1 MDQSAR
7 LVGRNPEPF
16 IAQLPGSKSY
26 TNRALVLAAQR
37 VGATRIVNALHA
49 EDTLLLA
56 QCLDRFEGLTVERT
70 DFGFRVVRTAE
81 RLGVPNESLFI
92 GGAGTPA
99 RLLIA
104 FATAV
109 DGATVIAGNDR
120 LCERP
125 MNDLVDSLRDAGY
138 RIEELGAS
146 GCLPL
151 RVHGGPPTH
160 REWKIN
166 GSVSSQFTTALL
178 IHAAQVDGDPVDVH
192 VHDHLVSKPYVRMTV
207 RMMND
212 CGIRVESTDL
222 SHLKVFPSRPTLDSI
237 TIEADASAMSYFLG
251 AAALTQSTVVVP
263 DINLGSEQGDVGF
276 AQVLMNMGCTL
287 SSPEDQISLTGAP
300 LRGIDVNMGDMP
312 DTVLTL
318 AAVAPF
324 AKGQSRITNIANLRV
339 KECDRIHAAYD
350 GLERLGVKSSE
361 GPDCLIVDPSG
372 PIKAARIRTFDDHRV
387 AMAFALAGLMQDGIE
402 IEEPACVGKSFP
414 NFWNELSRFRDHH
427 SVMELAI

>member
-1 MDQSAR
+1 MPRSVR

-37 VGATRIVNALHA
+37 VGATQIVNALYA
-49 EDTLLLA
+49 EDTRLLA
-56 QCLDRFEGLTVERT
+56 ECLDRFQGLTVERT

-81 RLGVPNESLFI
+81 RLGVPSEALFI

-109 DGATVIAGNDR
+109 DGATVITGNDR
-120 LCERP
+120 LNERP

-151 RVHGGPPTH
+151 RVHGGPPAH
-160 REWKIN
+160 RKWKIS

-178 IHAAQVDGDPVDVH
+178 IHAAQVAGEPIDIH
-192 VHDHLVSKPYVRMTV
+192 VHDHLVSKPYVRMTM
-207 RMMND
+207 RMLKD
-212 CGIRVESTDL
+212 CGIRVEATDL
-222 SHLKVFPSRPTLDSI
+222 THFRVFPARPTLESI
-237 TIEADASAMSYFLG
+237 AIEADASAMSYFLG

-263 DINLGSEQGDVGF
+263 SINLGSEQGDVGF
-276 AQVLMNMGCTL
+276 AQVLTNMGCTL
-287 SSPEDQISLTGAP
+287 SNPEGQISLTGAP
-300 LRGIDVNMGDMP
+300 LHGVNVDMEDMP

-350 GLERLGVKSSE
+350 GLGRLGVDSSE
-361 GPDCLIVDPSG
+361 GPDYLIVDPSG

-387 AMAFALAGLMQDGIE
+387 AMAFALAGLMRDGIE
-402 IEEPACVGKSFP
+402 IEDPACVAKSFP
-414 NFWNELSRFRDHH
+414 NFWDELTRFRNHH
-427 SVMELAI
+427 SAMELAI